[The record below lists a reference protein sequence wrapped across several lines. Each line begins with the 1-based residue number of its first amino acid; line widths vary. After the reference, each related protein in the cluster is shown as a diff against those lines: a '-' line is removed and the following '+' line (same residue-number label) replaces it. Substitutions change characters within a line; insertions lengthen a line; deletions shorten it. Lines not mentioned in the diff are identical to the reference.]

1 MKAASSFEMK
11 SKTMSASLVSIL
23 SVNYALQFRQTQLLF
38 VKKKSDSAMSTFSL
52 SEGEE
57 VCVRN
62 YGRFSNDNKCKIT

>member
-11 SKTMSASLVSIL
+11 TKTMSASVVSIL
-23 SVNYALQFRQTQLLF
+23 SVNSTS
-38 VKKKSDSAMSTFSL
+38 VCENDSAMSTFSL

-62 YGRFSNDNKCKIT
+62 YGRFSSDNKCKIT